1 NSGLGT
7 RDSERSEAGLR
18 AHGGQVQVVNVGG
31 DEVLSIREMAEII
44 RRVLERPPVFE
55 EVAGASGGDT
65 VGDVTRLRQVFRLP
79 QRLTT
84 FAEGVRSI
92 VLG

>member
-1 NSGLGT
+1 TDAERGT
-7 RDSERSEAGLR
+7 RNPELR
-18 AHGGQVQVVNVGG
+18 AQRGPQGGQVQVVNVGG
-31 DEVLSIREMAEII
+31 DEVLSIREMAESIG
-44 RRVLERPPVFE
+44 RVLDRPPVFE
-55 EVAGASGGDT
+55 EVAGPSGGDA